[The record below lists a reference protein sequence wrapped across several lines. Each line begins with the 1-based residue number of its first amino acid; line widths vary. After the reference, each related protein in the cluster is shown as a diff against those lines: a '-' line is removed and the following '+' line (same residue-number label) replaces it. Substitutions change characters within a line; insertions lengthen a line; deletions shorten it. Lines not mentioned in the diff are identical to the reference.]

1 VTTPIDIGCNQ
12 ATRGSLDVDVR
23 WLGAMALVQPSGE
36 LDLAS
41 AALLRDSLDEIGT
54 PQSLVLDM
62 RGLSFIDST
71 GLHLLAELH
80 ERATRAGFE
89 LRLIAPPAPADRAIR
104 LCGLDQHLPF
114 VADLP
119 VDGIAA

>member
-1 VTTPIDIGCNQ
+1 M
-12 ATRGSLDVDVR
+12 TRETLAVDVSR
-23 WLGAMALVQPSGE
+23 LGAAALIQPWGE

-41 AALLRDSLDEIGT
+41 AARLRAALDEIPTSGG
-54 PQSLVLDM
+54 LVLDL

-71 GLHLLAELH
+71 GLHLLTELH
-80 ERATRAGFE
+80 ERATREGFE
-89 LRLIAPPAPADRAIR
+89 LQLVAPPAPCDTPIR

-119 VDGIAA
+119 ADGVAA